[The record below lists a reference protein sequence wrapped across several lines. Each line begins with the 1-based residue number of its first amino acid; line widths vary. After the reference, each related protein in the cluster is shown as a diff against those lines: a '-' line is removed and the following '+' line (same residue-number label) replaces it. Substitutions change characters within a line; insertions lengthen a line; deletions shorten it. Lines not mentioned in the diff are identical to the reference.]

1 MAGYAII
8 YYEIHD
14 RALFAEFL
22 SRVGPTIAAHG
33 GRYLVRAGTIQVVD
47 GDLYSERAAVPEFDN
62 TEVEVIDGDW
72 SPDRI
77 VVLEFDGIEQARG
90 WLSSPEYTEI
100 KKIREK
106 ATSANVII
114 VESV

>member
-1 MAGYAII
+1 M
-8 YYEIHD
+8 
-14 RALFAEFL
+14 
-22 SRVGPTIAAHG
+22 V
-33 GRYLVRAGTIQVVD
+33 
-47 GDLYSERAAVPEFDN
+47 
-62 TEVEVIDGDW
+62 
-72 SPDRI
+72 PDRI